1 MYDVELM
8 LRSGL
13 DAEGLPLDLEASE
26 QAEDWVDFGGPDRV
40 PLTYDVVVPEIA
52 DALNTLD
59 VIIQVSDDE
68 DGAVVEDTFTLPQ
81 ITGAAAVGVY
91 RITFK
96 TPHRYRQQYN
106 TVAAGGGAAPNF
118 GVVVIGPQLGG
129 EYDQF

>member
-1 MYDVELM
+1 MYDIELM

-13 DAEGLPLDLEASE
+13 DAEGAEVELEASE
-26 QAEDWVDFGGPDRV
+26 LANAFVDFGGPDRL
-40 PLTYDVVVPEIA
+40 PLTYDVVVPAIA
-52 DALNTLD
+52 APADTLD
-59 VIIQVSDDE
+59 VVIQVSDDAE
-68 DGAVVEDTFTLPQ
+68 GAVVEDTFTLPQ

-96 TPHRYRQQYN
+96 TPHRYRN
-106 TVAAGGGAAPNF
+106 ATLTVAGVTPNF

>member
-1 MYDVELM
+1 MFDTELM

-13 DAEGLPLDLEASE
+13 DAEGAEVELEASE
-26 QAEDWVDFGGPDRV
+26 LANAFVDFGGPDRV
-40 PLTYDVVVPEIA
+40 ALTYDVVVPEIA

-68 DGAVVEDTFTLPQ
+68 DGATVQDTFTLPQ
-81 ITGAAAVGVY
+81 ITGAAAAPKVY

-96 TPHRYRQQYN
+96 TPHRYRN
-106 TVAAGGGAAPNF
+106 ATLTVAGTTPNF